1 MRIAA
6 LATALLVAAS
16 LAAEDAPAR
25 KARPTERPA
34 PAEGESSR
42 PRSRE
47 NAERPPFR
55 GEMAERLGRLKE
67 AGVTPE
73 EMSKLRSALE
83 AARADEAVKVARAE
97 AEKAREAMR
106 EALQAFAKSKGVAQ
120 PEAPREGERRER
132 PSPERMAEMRKAMEG
147 ARNDPAVKAAFEA
160 SRAAGAK
167 LREAVSA
174 AVIKADASL
183 AATLE
188 KMGELR
194 NEFLGD
200 RPREGSPRGPRP
212 EGDAPRGP
220 RPEGAKPKGPRPDG
234 FEAVPAKSE
243 GA

>member
-1 MRIAA
+1 MRIPV
-6 LATALLVAAS
+6 LAAS
-16 LAAEDAPAR
+16 LLAAASLVAEEAPAR
-25 KARPTERPA
+25 KGRPSDRPA
-34 PAEGESSR
+34 PAEGESPR

-47 NAERPPFR
+47 KDERPSFR
-55 GEMAERLGRLKE
+55 GEMAERLGRLKD

-73 EMSKLRSALE
+73 EMSKLRAALE

-106 EALQAFAKSKGVAQ
+106 QALQAFAKSKGVAQ
-120 PEAPREGERRER
+120 PEAPRDGERRER
-132 PSPERMAEMRKAMEG
+132 PSPDRMAEMRKAMEG
-147 ARNDPAVKAAFEA
+147 ARNDPAVKAAFER

-174 AVIKADASL
+174 AVTKADPSL

-188 KMGELR
+188 KMGDLR

-200 RPREGSPRGPRP
+200 RPRDGSPRGPRP
-212 EGDAPRGP
+212 DGDAPRGP
-220 RPEGAKPKGPRPDG
+220 RPEGPGPKGPRPDG
-234 FEAVPAKSE
+234 FEAVPAKPE

>member
-1 MRIAA
+1 
-6 LATALLVAAS
+6 
-16 LAAEDAPAR
+16 
-25 KARPTERPA
+25 
-34 PAEGESSR
+34 
-42 PRSRE
+42 
-47 NAERPPFR
+47 
-55 GEMAERLGRLKE
+55 
-67 AGVTPE
+67 
-73 EMSKLRSALE
+73 
-83 AARADEAVKVARAE
+83 
-97 AEKAREAMR
+97 
-106 EALQAFAKSKGVAQ
+106 
-120 PEAPREGERRER
+120 
-132 PSPERMAEMRKAMEG
+132 MAEMRKAMEG

>member
-25 KARPTERPA
+25 KGRPPERPA

-73 EMSKLRSALE
+73 EMSKLR
-83 AARADEAVKVARAE
+83 
-97 AEKAREAMR
+97 
-106 EALQAFAKSKGVAQ
+106 
-120 PEAPREGERRER
+120 
-132 PSPERMAEMRKAMEG
+132 
-147 ARNDPAVKAAFEA
+147 
-160 SRAAGAK
+160 
-167 LREAVSA
+167 EAVSA

-212 EGDAPRGP
+212 EG
-220 RPEGAKPKGPRPDG
+220 AKPKGPRPDG